1 MWRLTISTPD
11 APAEQVELKP
21 GISSIGRMSNNDIVI
36 RDNAASRKHAEI
48 HYDEASNVIT
58 LSDTGSTN
66 GTFVNRSRVQGRVVL
81 QHNDVIRIGQV
92 VMMLTRDTANITS
105 GQSPRGTHLLT
116 RELVLESLDQ
126 HGVLLF
132 NAMQKFNTITDS
144 SEAIAETVT
153 LLKNTLNLSQCEII
167 MAAQFNRLTD
177 ETVNGQIMRQSIRSR
192 SAEVRANFMFVPVV
206 AGNKSIALFALER
219 PRNRPEFSNRD
230 FQFAVAVSHQ
240 FSLVMQRLELI
251 RHVYRQEH
259 IQHLL
264 RRFIAPQ
271 EADFLLRDYLR
282 DGKLPELTERKATI
296 LFSDMADSTALAEQI
311 GAREFG
317 QLLSNYYQVAT
328 QIVFKYGGIVRYL
341 GDGVMAVFV
350 ETPTAAN
357 HEERAVRAGL
367 EIVERIESANRQ
379 GDSAHHYIMGVA
391 INTGV
396 AVIGYVGT
404 EERAEFAALGD
415 PVNVAYRMQ
424 SFSRPYRVV
433 IGPATMAAIVGKF
446 ETRRIGETSLRG
458 RSKPVQ
464 VYEVLRTLEPAI

>member
-11 APAEQVELKP
+11 APTEQVELKP
-21 GISSIGRMSNNDIVI
+21 GVSSIGRMSSNDIVI
-36 RDNAASRKHAEI
+36 HDNAASRRHAEI
-48 HYDEASNVIT
+48 HYDESNNIVT
-58 LSDTGSTN
+58 LADTGSTN
-66 GTFVNRSRVQGRVVL
+66 GTFVNRSRVNGRVVL

-92 VMMLTRDTANITS
+92 IIVITRDTNTMRT

-132 NAMQKFNTITDS
+132 NAMQKFNAITDS
-144 SEAIAETVT
+144 SEAIAETET
-153 LLKNTLNLSQCEII
+153 LLKKTLNLNRCEII
-167 MAAQFNRLTD
+167 MASQFDRLPVDTIY
-177 ETVNGQIMRQSIRSR
+177 GPSIRQAIRSR
-192 SAEVRANFMFVPVV
+192 SAEVHANYMFVPVM
-206 AGNKSIALFALER
+206 AGNKPIALFLLER
-219 PRNRPEFSNRD
+219 PRQRPEFSNRD

-240 FSLVMQRLELI
+240 FSLVIQRLDLI
-251 RHVYRQEH
+251 RRVYRQEH

-282 DGKLPELTERKATI
+282 DGKLPELTEQKATI
-296 LFSDMADSTALAEQI
+296 LFSDMADSTALAEKI

-317 QLLSNYYQVAT
+317 RILSNYYQVTT
-328 QIVFKYGGIVRYL
+328 QIIFKYGGIVRYL

-357 HEERAVRAGL
+357 HEERAVQAGL
-367 EIVERIESANRQ
+367 DIVTQMEMISQKEDEDRQ
-379 GDSAHHYIMGVA
+379 YVIGVA
-391 INTGV
+391 INTGL

-446 ETRRIGETSLRG
+446 DTRRIGETALRG

-464 VYEVLRTLEPAI
+464 VYEVLRCPEPLD

>member
-11 APAEQVELKP
+11 APAELVELKP
-21 GISSIGRMSNNDIVI
+21 GISSIGRMSSNDIVV
-36 RDNAASRKHAEI
+36 RDNAASRRHAEI
-48 HYDEASNVIT
+48 HYDEAKNVIT
-58 LSDTGSTN
+58 LSDLGSTN

-92 VMMLTRDTANITS
+92 VIMLTRDTDTIKA

-132 NAMQKFNTITDS
+132 NAMQKFNAITDS
-144 SEAIAETVT
+144 SEAIAETVA
-153 LLKNTLNLSQCEII
+153 LLKNTLSLSQCEII
-167 MAAQFNRLTD
+167 MAAQFGRLSD

-192 SAEVRANFMFVPVV
+192 SAEVRSNFMFVPVI
-206 AGNKSIALFALER
+206 AGNKSIALFSLER
-219 PRNRPEFSNRD
+219 SRQRPEFNNRD

-240 FSLVMQRLELI
+240 FSLVIQRLDLI

-271 EADFLLRDYLR
+271 EADYLLRDYLR

-296 LFSDMADSTALAEQI
+296 LFSDMADSTGLAEQI
-311 GAREFG
+311 GAQEFG
-317 QLLSNYYQVAT
+317 QILSNYYQAAT

-350 ETPTAAN
+350 ETPSATN
-357 HEERAVRAGL
+357 HEERAVLAGL
-367 EIVERIESANRQ
+367 EIVERMEAANRQ
-379 GDSAHHYIMGVA
+379 GDSAHRYIMGVA
-391 INTGV
+391 VNTGV

-458 RSKPVQ
+458 RTKPVQ
-464 VYEVLRTLEPAI
+464 VYEVLRLLEQEN

>member
-11 APAEQVELKP
+11 SPTEQVELKP
-21 GISSIGRMSNNDIVI
+21 GQSSIGRMSSNTIIV
-36 RDNAASRKHAEI
+36 RDNAASRRHAAI
-48 HYDEASNVIT
+48 DYDQAQNLIT
-58 LSDTGSTN
+58 LTDTGSTN
-66 GTFVNRSRVQGRVVL
+66 GTFVNRTRVDGQVRL
-81 QHNDVIRIGQV
+81 HHNDVIRIGQV
-92 VMMLTRDTANITS
+92 VIMLTRDTDAIRA
-105 GQSPRGTHLLT
+105 GRSPRGTHLLT

-126 HGVLLF
+126 HGVLLY
-132 NAMQKFNTITDS
+132 NAMQKFNAITDS
-144 SEAIAETVT
+144 SEAIAETVS
-153 LLKNTLNLSQCEII
+153 LLRNTLSLAQCEII
-167 MAAQFNRLTD
+167 MAAQFARLLD
-177 ETVNGQIMRQSIRSR
+177 SSDKGLVMQQSIRSR
-192 SAEVRANFMFVPVV
+192 AAEVRENWMFVPVI
-206 AGNKSIALFALER
+206 ASNKAIALFVLER
-219 PRNRPEFSNRD
+219 DLHKGDFSNRD

-240 FSLVMQRLELI
+240 FSLVIQRLDLI
-251 RHVYRQEH
+251 RHAYRQEH

-296 LFSDMADSTALAEQI
+296 LFSDMADSTGLAERT
-311 GAREFG
+311 GAQEFG
-317 QLLSNYYQVAT
+317 QILSNYYQVAT

-350 ETPTAAN
+350 ETPTTAN
-357 HEERAVRAGL
+357 HEERAVCAGL
-367 EIVERIESANRQ
+367 EIVSHMSTANQ
-379 GDSAHHYIMGVA
+379 SEETAHHYIMGVA

-396 AVIGYVGT
+396 AVVGYVGT

-446 ETRRIGETSLRG
+446 ETRRIGETFLRG

-464 VYEVLRTLEPAI
+464 VYEVLHALGQEN